1 MSAASISFSI
11 VICTWNSEPY
21 VAQAIASV
29 LSQDHRLRELIFV
42 DGGSTDG
49 TLERIRSLEC
59 EKTILENVRGGVGH
73 AMNAGLIVAR
83 GDVIAHLHADDYY
96 LHEQVLS
103 EVAMAFNSFG
113 ADWVFGRA
121 MSDMNDGRLIPEG
134 YVVPRYSYRRILQAN
149 FIPHQATFV
158 KRSLFDRVGG
168 FDPRY
173 RFAMDYDMWLRLGRV
188 AEPAQIDRHWVAF
201 RRHAGSLTTAFYS
214 KSQREGFRVRMK
226 YAGFSPLSV
235 LEHGARF
242 LWRQARFSGRQTLA
256 KLRG

>member
-1 MSAASISFSI
+1 MLSFSI
-11 VICTWNSEPY
+11 ITCTWNSEPY
-21 VAQAIASV
+21 LAQTIESV
-29 LSQDHRLRELIFV
+29 LAQTHPNVELVFV

-49 TLERIRSLEC
+49 TLERIRAIPRH
-59 EKTILENVRGGVGH
+59 KILIEGVQGGVAQ
-73 AMNAGLIVAR
+73 AMNAGLRAAT

-96 LHEQVLS
+96 LHQRVLE
-103 EVAMAFNSFG
+103 EVAQAFDQSG
-113 ADWVFGRA
+113 AQWVFGRA
-121 MSDMNDGRLIPEG
+121 MSDMNDGRLVPEG
-134 YVVPRYSYRRILQAN
+134 YVVPRYSYDRILQAN

-158 KRSLFDRVGG
+158 KRALFDRVGA

-173 RFAMDYDMWLRLGRV
+173 RFAMDYDMWLRLGRL

-226 YAGFSPLSV
+226 YAGYSPLSV

-242 LWRQARFSGRQTLA
+242 LWRQARFSGRQVLA